1 MGGAVTSV
9 RAALVTHHHKGETI
23 GPVLASW
30 GWVLETIDADTDRL
44 GTFSG
49 DVARP
54 ADPVE
59 TARRKA
65 RLGRDRTDAPWFVA
79 SEGAVSAGLLGL
91 ARDVEWVVAV
101 PRDGEGVVV
110 GVAQSL
116 DVAAFSLEVGP
127 GTPDHEIA
135 ERVSAGLEGG
145 HHLIALRHDHR
156 EPSRGALASVEDVV
170 RACAGLGVESARRVQ
185 TDYRAHLCP
194 SRRPVIAAAAA
205 DLAVRWATPCPHC
218 GRGGFGPGGPLSG
231 RPCASC
237 GTPTAEPLGRWWVC
251 PWCARR
257 EARVDNPSPVSA
269 AACPVCN
276 P

>member
-1 MGGAVTSV
+1 MTDV
-9 RAALVTHHHKGETI
+9 RASLVTHHHKGEVI
-23 GPVLASW
+23 GPVLGSR
-30 GWVLETIDADTDRL
+30 GWHLEMIDADTDSL

-65 RLGRDRTDAPWFVA
+65 QLGRGHSHAPWLVA
-79 SEGAVSAGLLGL
+79 SEGAISAGLLGL

-101 PRDGEGVVV
+101 PREGAGSVV

-116 DVAAFSLEVGP
+116 DVAAFALEIRP
-127 GTPDHEIA
+127 GMPDREIA
-135 ERVSAGLEGG
+135 ERVAAGLEGG
-145 HHLIALRHDHR
+145 HHLLALRHDHC
-156 EPSRGALASVEDVV
+156 EPSRGALASVDDVL
-170 RACAGLGVESARRVQ
+170 RACATLGVDSARRVQ

-194 SRRPVIAAAAA
+194 SRRPVIAAAAE
-205 DLAVRWATPCPHC
+205 DLAVRWATPCPRC
-218 GRGGFGPGGPLSG
+218 GRGGFGPQSPLSG

-251 PWCARR
+251 PWCAVR
-257 EARVDNPSPVSA
+257 EARVDNPSPVNAS
-269 AACPVCN
+269 ACPTCN